1 MRQNPRNFY
10 LRGVSTDVKQTRT
23 DFEPAFKKL
32 KARSQIFRSEKI
44 SARKERLEKL
54 QRWLRSH
61 EAELQQAVFKDLG
74 KPAMEASTSELFPV
88 LAEIG
93 HTLENLDRWTQPT
106 KVDAP
111 LTFIGTRSEIR
122 YEPKGACLIIAPWN
136 YPFSLCIGP
145 LVSCLAAGNTAL
157 LKPSELTPS
166 TSAFVSKLVM
176 EVFEEDVV
184 SVAEGD
190 AEIAAAL
197 LRLPFDHIFFT
208 GSPAVGK
215 IVMRAAAERLASVT
229 LELGGKSPAI
239 VDSTADLKDAARR
252 IAFGK
257 FLNNGQTCIAPDYVL
272 VDNPVKEKFISFLK
286 ESVAQLFAN
295 PEDYGRIVNNRHF
308 ARLNNLLKDAID
320 KGADPV
326 LTGPVNEADRYF
338 PPTILTGITNDMMLM
353 DEEIFGPVLPVIGL
367 DVKAEAIAM
376 INSRPKP
383 LALYVFSYDKAF
395 RERVLNETSAGGV
408 CVNDCV
414 LQFIHPNL
422 PFGGVNNSGIG
433 KAHGHAGFLA
443 FTNEKPVV
451 RQKSGYSNAYLFYPP
466 YTPFKR
472 KILAI
477 ILRWFS

>member
-1 MRQNPRNFY
+1 M
-10 LRGVSTDVKQTRT
+10 STTVKQTKT
-23 DFEPAFKKL
+23 DFEPVFRKL
-32 KARSQIFRSEKI
+32 KARSQVLRSEKI
-44 SARKERLEKL
+44 PARAERLEKL
-54 QRWLRSH
+54 EEWLRDH
-61 EAELQQAVFKDLG
+61 EPELQEAVFKDLG

-88 LAEIG
+88 LAEIS
-93 HTLENLDRWTQPT
+93 HALENLERWTQPT
-106 KVDAP
+106 KIDAP

-145 LVSCLAAGNTAL
+145 LVSCLAAGNTAIV
-157 LKPSELTPS
+157 KPSELTPN
-166 TSAFVSKLVM
+166 TSAFVSKLVK
-176 EVFEEDVV
+176 EVFDDDVV
-184 SVAEGD
+184 SVVEGD
-190 AEIAAAL
+190 AGTSTAL
-197 LRLPFDHIFFT
+197 LELPFDHIFFT

-215 IVMRAAAERLASVT
+215 VIMHAAAERLASVT

-239 VDSTADLKDAARR
+239 VDSTADLKDAAKR

-272 VDNPVKEKFISFLK
+272 VDNSVKEKFVSLLK
-286 ESVAQLFAN
+286 SSVAELFKRG
-295 PEDYGRIVNNRHF
+295 EDYGRIVNGKHF
-308 ARLNNLLKDAID
+308 TRLNNLLNDAVS
-320 KGADPV
+320 KGANPV
-326 LTGPVNEADRYF
+326 LTGTFNESEKYF
-338 PPTILTGITNDMMLM
+338 PPTILTDVTNDMLVME
-353 DEEIFGPVLPVIGL
+353 EEIFGPVLPVVGMDVKEEAIGL
-367 DVKAEAIAM
+367 
-376 INSRPKP
+376 INSKPKP

-466 YTPFKR
+466 YTPLKR

-477 ILRWFS
+477 ILRWFL